1 MTVSSSSSSR
11 TGLPWV
17 LGLIC
22 VAVLGFVVW
31 GFWRAAQPPAPY
43 FQGQMEAREADIAP
57 KVTARIARVA
67 VTEGQQIQPGD
78 LLVEMDSP
86 EVRAKLAQAQAAK
99 DAAQAVADKAQQG

>member
-1 MTVSSSSSSR
+1 MTASSSSSR

-17 LGLIC
+17 LALIG

-57 KVTARIARVA
+57 KVTARIARRIVRRLPFASWKKGAANRIVA
-67 VTEGQQIQPGD
+67 RGVPTGAMRSLCSSIRPPHAGQP
-78 LLVEMDSP
+78 
-86 EVRAKLAQAQAAK
+86 
-99 DAAQAVADKAQQG
+99 